1 MWTGSADAPPTAR
14 IAMLAPSLQPSER
27 RVAETVAEDIEASIE
42 RTAQEVADLAG
53 VGRATVIRTAQSLGY
68 EGYPQLRVAL
78 TREVALGTPT
88 SRDGGDDTMLGTLRI
103 AIDHFA
109 GRLGQTTS
117 AMTEETLERFVRV
130 LDEAPRLLIAANGLS
145 SPLGSD
151 LAMRLISA
159 GRPAEY
165 LPDTLGQQIAAT
177 HLGPG
182 SACLVLSGSGANRA
196 SVDVA
201 AAARASGATVLA
213 ITSFPRS
220 AVAELADVA
229 LVVAP
234 IDATFRD
241 ELVHTSRAALMLVT
255 ESVVG
260 LLVAKR
266 GDRAQQAQSATL
278 AVISGSLSDDA
289 SD

>member
-1 MWTGSADAPPTAR
+1 
-14 IAMLAPSLQPSER
+14 MLAPSLQPSER
-27 RVAETVAEDIEASIE
+27 RVAETVAVDLEASIE

-68 EGYPQLRVAL
+68 DGYPQLRVAL
-78 TREVALGTPT
+78 TREVALGASTA
-88 SRDGGDDTMLGTLRI
+88 RDEGAGADDTMLGTLRT
-103 AIDHFA
+103 AVDRFA
-109 GRLGQTTS
+109 ARLGQTTS
-117 AMTEETLERFVRV
+117 AMTDETLERFVRV

-151 LAMRLISA
+151 LAMRLISS

-234 IDATFRD
+234 VDASFRD
-241 ELVHTSRAALMLVT
+241 ELVHTSRAAIMLIT

-260 LLVAKR
+260 LLAARR
-266 GDRAQQAQSATL
+266 GERAQRAQSATL

-289 SD
+289 AG